1 MGSQSSNSTVERMRM
16 RQLVSGVY
24 DIQALRIATG
34 NRIAASFRMS
44 DTDDLAQSGKP
55 VGKDAGDAKNAKTLK
70 LAVTD
75 YDRITD
81 VYIQKFEGS
90 QQRREGYQ
98 SNSPV

>member
-24 DIQALRIATG
+24 DIQALHIATG

-55 VGKDAGDAKNAKTLK
+55 VDKDAGDAKNAKELK

-81 VYIQKFEGS
+81 VYI
-90 QQRREGYQ
+90 
-98 SNSPV
+98 